1 MNFGTGPTQHYSPP
15 DIEVQQQ
22 IQRELEPGEH
32 LRWCGRATA
41 SRLARR
47 QIAPALIS
55 IPFLAFSIFWTVSA
69 LAMGAPFFFGL
80 WGLMFIGIGVW
91 LATTPLRA
99 AASAKSTFYGITDR
113 RVLIIEG
120 TSTRRV
126 RSWRGGEMSTL
137 ARAEHADGTGDVIFA
152 REERRGNKGHRYWEE
167 IGFFG
172 IPDARYVEGLV
183 QQLRG

>member
-1 MNFGTGPTQHYSPP
+1 VWPRHGVASGAASDCSGADLDSISGVFDFLDRLGARH
-15 DIEVQQQ
+15 
-22 IQRELEPGEH
+22 
-32 LRWCGRATA
+32 GRAV
-41 SRLARR
+41 
-47 QIAPALIS
+47 
-55 IPFLAFSIFWTVSA
+55 FLRPV
-69 LAMGAPFFFGL
+69 GPDV
-80 WGLMFIGIGVW
+80 IGIGVW

-99 AASAKSTFYGITDR
+99 AAAAKSTFYGITDR

-172 IPDARYVEGLV
+172 ISDARYVEGLV